1 MAERECDACGEVLPV
16 KMFWGKH
23 RIPQPTCTP
32 CRRKEARR
40 RRYERKRRQEIQK
53 EKAEELKRI
62 VREQD
67 KKMRETQMYA
77 GVLELNK
84 MISRIDHK
92 LRKYAEKVA
101 YCEGSV
107 RTEQA
112 IEYQRQRRAYYEEIK
127 DLLYADAKR
136 GIDRPLE
143 YYLSNTYLLHKHGF
157 PVVVTDADPRE
168 EHTDGDD

>member
-1 MAERECDACGEVLPV
+1 MAERECDTCGEVLPA

-23 RIPQPTCTP
+23 RMPQTTCTP

-40 RRYERKRRQEIQK
+40 MRYDRQRRKELQK
-53 EKAEELKRI
+53 EQRLELIRI
-62 VREQD
+62 VKEQD
-67 KKMRETQMYA
+67 KKMRDTKMYA

-84 MISRIDHK
+84 IISRIDHK
-92 LRKYAEKVA
+92 IRKYAEKIS
-101 YCEGSV
+101 YCEGSS

-112 IEYQRQRRAYYEEIK
+112 LEHQQQRRNYYQEIK

-136 GIDRPLE
+136 GVDRDLE

-168 EHTDGDD
+168 EHTDGED